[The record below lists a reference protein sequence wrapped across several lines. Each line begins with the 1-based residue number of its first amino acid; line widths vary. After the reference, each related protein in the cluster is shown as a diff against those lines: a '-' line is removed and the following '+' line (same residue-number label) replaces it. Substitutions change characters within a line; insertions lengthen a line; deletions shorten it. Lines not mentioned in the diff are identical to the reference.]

1 MIRSPLIVIG
11 LLASS
16 AFVAACKPGAPA
28 TPGGDSPSA
37 SATSPAAAN
46 GPGAPAAGSSSSV
59 PPSLA
64 RPRPPPQMGSPGMP
78 PPVPEPV
85 SIDDKIVERYI
96 AFDKRYLSNLPQ
108 RMQAMRDELRKI
120 EVAQRN
126 AGAAGGAGAANAAR
140 GVLDTMKSED
150 ARLRAEAGLTEAQ
163 AQTMQELAMALSAA
177 KTRKVD
183 LADTR
188 KRFGDGSVNIALRHE
203 AELVPLWDAHM
214 KVFQDA
220 MKLMMQ
226 K

>member
-1 MIRSPLIVIG
+1 MPQP
-11 LLASS
+11 
-16 AFVAACKPGAPA
+16 VA
-28 TPGGDSPSA
+28 
-37 SATSPAAAN
+37 
-46 GPGAPAAGSSSSV
+46 
-59 PPSLA
+59 
-64 RPRPPPQMGSPGMP
+64 
-78 PPVPEPV
+78 
-85 SIDDKIVERYI
+85 IDEKTVERYI
-96 AFDKRYLSNLPQ
+96 AFDKKYLSTLPQ
-108 RMQAMRDELRKI
+108 RMQTMRDQLRRIEL
-120 EVAQRN
+120 AQRN
-126 AGAAGGAGAANAAR
+126 AGAAGGAGAAEAAR
-140 GVLDTMKSED
+140 GVLETMKSED

-188 KRFGDGSVNIALRHE
+188 KRFGDDSVNLALRHE